1 MKKEF
6 WQYMEMVQENNGGV
20 LVELINNYK
29 NELGDLVTNH
39 LLDRKNSLNEAGLSF
54 IFKSFFN
61 KISGEE
67 RKLLANTMESKVNAD
82 AVWEK
87 MPDKIK
93 SVWKRML
100 TQTKNTKTL
109 GNQSSLKN
117 SEIIKKNAK
126 ELEKYG
132 FKGM

>member
-1 MKKEF
+1 
-6 WQYMEMVQENNGGV
+6 
-20 LVELINNYK
+20 VELINNYK
-29 NELGDLVTNH
+29 NLLGDLVTNH
-39 LLDRKNSLNEAGLSF
+39 LGNQKNSLNEAGVNF
-54 IFKSFFN
+54 IFKGFFN
-61 KISGEE
+61 KISGKEQE
-67 RKLLANTMESKVNAD
+67 LLANTMESEVNAD

-117 SEIIKKNAK
+117 SETIKKNAK

-132 FKGM
+132 FEKM